1 MMKKLLIGLFAVL
14 CAGGASAQ
22 QLDVNGQV
30 NNVTPKVV
38 AKSGVLSN
46 VLGLDVKTQQNKKAD
61 SKFKTHYIWA
71 NASQM
76 QQQVR
81 QNMPMMSANGNFA
94 KIAKAEKAATE
105 ALTWWGY
112 DQAEK
117 VATFGNDL
125 LDQVLEETVFGGQ
138 NNYNVACVI
147 PSNFAKAKID
157 SVAFLVSTSATYD
170 NLTIWAAP
178 YATIQTKD
186 GYYYNPPM
194 TADDATVKYTIPAAE
209 VKATIDAAVKDGHSL
224 TFIEAK
230 LPKSF
235 TIPAEG
241 AFVGYSF
248 DGKSSDRGIVAWYNG
263 GTEGGLL
270 YQYQYKGET
279 VWDSFKSLGIGDLT
293 TMIGMDASDCDAN
306 DAAVQAGSEST
317 TLINTAQQYPFYIT
331 NNSAKPINQ
340 ITYTIT
346 IDNEEG
352 EVQTLDL
359 KSPIE
364 SMATASLPLKKSFED
379 EGVHTIELKVLKV
392 NGNDNVNKN
401 ISASYSIIALE
412 KSADRVSVV
421 EEQTGTWCGWCPRG
435 HVGLEL
441 LNKKLGDKVITLAG
455 HFSGDETTVDP
466 MNIYQLTNNSTQAE
480 AFADYGWVTM
490 QLSSMLGSGGFP
502 GAMFDRLIAG
512 DPYVG
517 INTTKGKNGTYEFS
531 ADALVKTIQEQIP
544 SEADFSMTASWA
556 DDKNTDI
563 KVDLTTTFNYDRF
576 GEFPYGVAFV
586 LSENGMTGKG
596 ATWKQ
601 TNYYSKL
608 MGAQGASD
616 YNNPDMSAWFK
627 GGSYVSTTY
636 DNVVVQAW
644 NPLGNA
650 AIVDKSKTDIIKGE
664 AIPFSATLKVNSDLI
679 QNYDNLTLSALLV
692 NLKSY
697 AVVNAAK
704 VVLGKCAAGIED
716 VNSEANNN
724 VVSRYNVNGM
734 HINGAQKGLNIVK
747 LANGK
752 VVKMAVK

>member
-1 MMKKLLIGLFAVL
+1 MKKLLIGLFAVL

-30 NNVTPKVV
+30 NNVTPRIV
-38 AKSGVLSN
+38 AKSGVLAN
-46 VLGLDVKTQQNKKAD
+46 VLGLDAKTQQNKKAD
-61 SKFKTHYIWA
+61 FKFKSNHIWTNTNDVKKMA
-71 NASQM
+71 
-76 QQQVR
+76 
-81 QNMPMMSANGNFA
+81 QNMPLMSANANGA
-94 KIAKAEKAATE
+94 KMAKAEAATTE
-105 ALTWWGY
+105 ALTWFSYVNSNKLGVMGF
-112 DQAEK
+112 DFLAENLK
-117 VATFGNDL
+117 NAEF
-125 LDQVLEETVFGGQ
+125 FAGQ
-138 NNYNVACVI
+138 TKYNIACMVPANY
-147 PSNFAKAKID
+147 AKAKID
-157 SVAFLVSTSATYD
+157 SVEFFVLSGCQYD
-170 NLTIWAAP
+170 NLTVWATP
-178 YATIQTKD
+178 VKILEEQGQQYID
-186 GYYYNPPM
+186 MPES
-194 TADDATVKYTIPAAE
+194 ADKAEVKYEIPAADVE
-209 VKATIDAAVKDGHSL
+209 AVLKKLPENYVGPVSV
-224 TFIEAK
+224 K
-230 LPKSF
+230 LPKPL
-235 TIPAEG
+235 TIGSDG
-241 AFVGYSF
+241 AIVGYSF
-248 DGKSSDRGIVAWYNG
+248 DGKSSDTPVVLAGSSNEDGGFLFQFEDDGKRNFMSFAGIFGQSSTINV
-263 GTEGGLL
+263 
-270 YQYQYKGET
+270 
-279 VWDSFKSLGIGDLT
+279 
-293 TMIGMDASDCDAN
+293 GMDVSDCEAN

-359 KSPIE
+359 NSPIE

-379 EGVHTIELKVLKV
+379 EGVHTIELKVSKV

-401 ISASYSIIALE
+401 TSASYSIIALE
-412 KSADRVSVV
+412 KAADRVSVV

-480 AFADYGWVTM
+480 AYADYGWVTM

-502 GAMFDRLIAG
+502 GAMFDRLVAG

-556 DDKNTDI
+556 DNQQTAI

-608 MGAQGASD
+608 LGAQGASD

-650 AIVDKSKTDIIKGE
+650 AIVDKSKTDIVKGE
-664 AIPFSATLKVNSDLI
+664 GISFNTTLNVNSDLI

-692 NLKSY
+692 NLRSY

>member
-1 MMKKLLIGLFAVL
+1 MKKLLIGLFAVL

-30 NNVTPKVV
+30 NNASPRVV

-46 VLGLDVKTQQNKKAD
+46 VLGLDAKTQQNKKAD
-61 SKFKTHYIWA
+61 FKLKSNHIWA

-76 QQQVR
+76 QQQAR
-81 QNMPMMSANGNFA
+81 LNMPMLSANA
-94 KIAKAEKAATE
+94 KVAKAEKAAAE
-105 ALTWWGY
+105 EGLTWFSY
-112 DQAEK
+112 INSND
-117 VATFGNDL
+117 VAAVGFDALASGLGVDFL
-125 LDQVLEETVFGGQ
+125 AGQ
-138 NNYNVACVI
+138 NKYNIAFMA
-147 PSNFAKAKID
+147 PSNYAKAKID
-157 SVAFLVSTSATYD
+157 SVEFFVLSGCQYD
-170 NLTIWAAP
+170 NLTVWVSS
-178 YATIQTKD
+178 
-186 GYYYNPPM
+186 
-194 TADDATVKYTIPAAE
+194 VKYETVEGKNYLTFPESADKADAKVVIPAAD
-209 VKATIDAAVKDGHSL
+209 VKAVLD
-224 TFIEAK
+224 K
-230 LPKSF
+230 LPANYVGPVSVKLPTPF

-241 AFVGYSF
+241 ALVGYSY
-248 DGKSSDRGIVAWYNG
+248 DGKSSDRSIVMA
-263 GTEGGLL
+263 GTSSEAAGCFFQYDYEGERTFESLSSIVGMSSSIQIGLD
-270 YQYQYKGET
+270 
-279 VWDSFKSLGIGDLT
+279 V
-293 TMIGMDASDCDAN
+293 SDCEAN
-306 DAAVQAGSEST
+306 DATVATDPETT
-317 TLINTAQQYPFYIT
+317 TLINTDQQYPFYVT
-331 NNSAKPINQ
+331 NNSAKPITQ
-340 ITYTIT
+340 ITYHFT
-346 IDNEEG
+346 IDG
-352 EVQTLDL
+352 EQQPEKTLDL
-359 KSPIE
+359 SSPIE
-364 SMATASLPLKKSFED
+364 SMKTVSLPLTKKFED
-379 EGVHTIELKVLKV
+379 EGVHSIELTVSKV
-392 NGNDNVNKN
+392 NGNKN
-401 ISASYSIIALE
+401 INKTTSATYSVIALE

-435 HVGLEL
+435 HVALDL
-441 LNKKLGDKVITLAG
+441 LNKQLGDKVVTLAG
-455 HFSGDETTVDP
+455 HYTNSESQVDP
-466 MNIYQLTNNSTQAE
+466 MNILGDNITSQAE
-480 AFADYGWVTM
+480 AFADYGWVAM
-490 QLSSMLGSGGFP
+490 NLSSMLGGGGFP
-502 GAMFDRLIAG
+502 GAMFDRLIAA

-517 INTTKGKNGTYEFS
+517 INTKKGKNGTYEFGATS
-531 ADALVKTIQEQIP
+531 LVKAIQEQIP

-576 GEFPYGVAFV
+576 GSFPYGVAFV

-601 TNYYSKL
+601 LNYYSKL
-608 MGAQGASD
+608 AGVNGASD
-616 YNNPDMSAWFK
+616 FNNPDMAAWFK

-644 NPLGNA
+644 NPIGNA
-650 AIVDKSKTDIIKGE
+650 AIVDKSQTDIIKGE

-734 HINGAQKGLNIVK
+734 RINGAQKGLNIVK

>member
-1 MMKKLLIGLFAVL
+1 MKKLLIGLFAVL

-30 NNVTPKVV
+30 NNVTPRIV
-38 AKSGVLSN
+38 AKSGVLAN
-46 VLGLDVKTQQNKKAD
+46 VLGLDTKTQQTKKAD
-61 SKFKTHYIWA
+61 FKFKSNHIWTNA
-71 NASQM
+71 NDVKKNA
-76 QQQVR
+76 
-81 QNMPMMSANGNFA
+81 QNMPLMSANANVA
-94 KIAKAEKAATE
+94 KMAKAEAATTND
-105 ALTWWGY
+105 LTWFSYVNSNKLGVMGF
-112 DQAEK
+112 DFLAENLK
-117 VATFGNDL
+117 NAEF
-125 LDQVLEETVFGGQ
+125 FAGQ
-138 NNYNVACVI
+138 TKYNIACMVPANY
-147 PSNFAKAKID
+147 AKAKID
-157 SVAFLVSTSATYD
+157 SVEFFVLSGCQYD
-170 NLTIWAAP
+170 NLTVWATP
-178 YATIQTKD
+178 VKILEENGQQYID
-186 GYYYNPPM
+186 MPES
-194 TADDATVKYTIPAAE
+194 ADKAEVKYEIPAADVE
-209 VKATIDAAVKDGHSL
+209 AVLKKLPENYVGPIS
-224 TFIEAK
+224 IK
-230 LPKSF
+230 LPKPL
-235 TIPAEG
+235 TIGSDG
-241 AFVGYSF
+241 AIVGYSF
-248 DGKSSDRGIVAWYNG
+248 DGKSSDTPVVLAGASNEDG
-263 GTEGGLL
+263 GFLFQFEEDG
-270 YQYQYKGET
+270 KRNFM
-279 VWDSFKSLGIGDLT
+279 SFGDIFGQSST
-293 TMIGMDASDCDAN
+293 INVGMDVSDCEAN
-306 DAAVQAGSEST
+306 DATVQAGSEST

-359 KSPIE
+359 NSPIE

-379 EGVHTIELKVLKV
+379 EGVHTIELKVSKV

-401 ISASYSIIALE
+401 TSASYSIIALE

-480 AFADYGWVTM
+480 AYADYGWVTM

-502 GAMFDRLIAG
+502 GAMFDRLIAA

-544 SEADFSMTASWA
+544 SEADFSMTATWA

-608 MGAQGASD
+608 LGAQGASD

-650 AIVDKSKTDIIKGE
+650 AIVDKSKTDIVKGE
-664 AIPFSATLKVNSDLI
+664 GISFNTTLNVNSDLI

>member
-1 MMKKLLIGLFAVL
+1 MKKLLIGLFAVL

-30 NNVTPKVV
+30 NNVTPRIV
-38 AKSGVLSN
+38 AKSGVLAN
-46 VLGLDVKTQQNKKAD
+46 VLGLDTKTQQTKKAD
-61 SKFKTHYIWA
+61 FKFKSNHIWTNA
-71 NASQM
+71 NDVKKNA
-76 QQQVR
+76 
-81 QNMPMMSANGNFA
+81 QNMPLMSANANVA
-94 KIAKAEKAATE
+94 KMAKAEAATTND
-105 ALTWWGY
+105 LTWFSYVNSNKLGVMGF
-112 DQAEK
+112 DFLAENLK
-117 VATFGNDL
+117 NAEF
-125 LDQVLEETVFGGQ
+125 FAGQ
-138 NNYNVACVI
+138 TKYNIACMVPANY
-147 PSNFAKAKID
+147 AKAKID
-157 SVAFLVSTSATYD
+157 SVEFFVLSGCKYD
-170 NLTIWAAP
+170 NLTVWATP
-178 YATIQTKD
+178 VKILEENGQQYID
-186 GYYYNPPM
+186 MPES
-194 TADDATVKYTIPAAE
+194 ADKAEVKYEIPAADVE
-209 VKATIDAAVKDGHSL
+209 AVLKKLPENYVGPIS
-224 TFIEAK
+224 IK
-230 LPKSF
+230 LPKPL
-235 TIPAEG
+235 TIGSDG
-241 AFVGYSF
+241 AIVGYSF
-248 DGKSSDRGIVAWYNG
+248 DGKSSDTPVVLAGASNEDG
-263 GTEGGLL
+263 GFLFQFEEDG
-270 YQYQYKGET
+270 KRNFM
-279 VWDSFKSLGIGDLT
+279 SFGDIFGQSST
-293 TMIGMDASDCDAN
+293 INVGMDVSDCEAN
-306 DAAVQAGSEST
+306 DATVQAGSEST

-359 KSPIE
+359 NSPIE

-379 EGVHTIELKVLKV
+379 EGVHTIELKVSKV

-401 ISASYSIIALE
+401 TSASYSIIALE

-502 GAMFDRLIAG
+502 GAMFDRLVAG

-544 SEADFSMTASWA
+544 SEADFSMTATWA

-608 MGAQGASD
+608 LGAQGASD

-650 AIVDKSKTDIIKGE
+650 AIVDKSKTDIVKGE
-664 AIPFSATLKVNSDLI
+664 GISFNTTLNVNSDLI